1 MQSCQAGTTMRRSK
15 GFKSGT
21 RYKLKRG
28 VRAKGK
34 ISISKALQKFSIG
47 DRVHVVIDP
56 GVQKGMPHP
65 RFHGKTGMVIEQR
78 GRAYLVEISENNA
91 KKAVIC
97 SPVHLSIQ
105 RSEK

>member
-1 MQSCQAGTTMRRSK
+1 MRRSK

-34 ISISKALQKFSIG
+34 LSISKALQKFNPG
-47 DRVHVVIDP
+47 DRVHIVINP
-56 GVQKGMPHP
+56 GVQKGMPYP
-65 RFHGKTGMVIEQR
+65 RFHGKTGTVTERR

-91 KKAVIC
+91 KKIVIC
-97 SPVHLSIQ
+97 APAHLSLQ